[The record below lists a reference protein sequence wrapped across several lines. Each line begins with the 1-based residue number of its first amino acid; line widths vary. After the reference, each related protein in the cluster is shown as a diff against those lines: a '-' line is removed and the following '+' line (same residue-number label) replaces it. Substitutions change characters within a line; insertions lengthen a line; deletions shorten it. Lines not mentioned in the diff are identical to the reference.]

1 MDNVKNDFYSSY
13 EKTAI
18 GYKKDEVA
26 NPNDMLNYYSQEQID
41 KYGVLAIEIK
51 PYWYIP
57 IVVLTHVETM
67 ACLSDRF
74 YHLLYSYNKP

>member
-51 PYWYIP
+51 PY
-57 IVVLTHVETM
+57 
-67 ACLSDRF
+67 
-74 YHLLYSYNKP
+74 